1 MGRFFCNF
9 SPPFILAHCTA
20 KPLCHMSNI
29 CSKPQYGEIS
39 YGWKEIVRPSLGF
52 IFFLLGKV
60 LITISYINNHEFFIP
75 GFTAKPFTVYF
86 CLGIFLLSPLGLQF
100 FLAFQEFVFYMFNH
114 FYGSLV
120 IDLSKKIKRS
130 PQFSGGLQNGEDSSS
145 LRMRSDEDI
154 SHSNAEPE
162 MDENFH
168 EEILEISAVMK
179 NLAEMSSPFLLQNL
193 SFMLFYWIIR
203 VYNLFQTVA
212 GIPYWSKISGAPQ
225 NSRFLLNV

>member
-1 MGRFFCNF
+1 MRN
-9 SPPFILAHCTA
+9 L
-20 KPLCHMSNI
+20 I
-29 CSKPQYGEIS
+29 C
-39 YGWKEIVRPSLGF
+39 
-52 IFFLLGKV
+52 
-60 LITISYINNHEFFIP
+60 
-75 GFTAKPFTVYF
+75 
-86 CLGIFLLSPLGLQF
+86 
-100 FLAFQEFVFYMFNH
+100 VFY
-114 FYGSLV
+114 ST
-120 IDLSKKIKRS
+120 
-130 PQFSGGLQNGEDSSS
+130 QFLGGLQSGEDSSS

-154 SHSNAEPE
+154 SYANAEPE